1 MKEPVVEKQSA
12 LFISRHQLKN
22 GQGAEGYFIAIT
34 FFNIGW
40 CSGKHACFW
49 SRSQRFETFPDNG
62 YMLTLA

>member
-40 CSGKHACFW
+40 
-49 SRSQRFETFPDNG
+49 
-62 YMLTLA
+62 